1 MKINNNG
8 NRVDYAPALL
18 RRASISSNS
27 AAQYM
32 IKQNW
37 DGREWDVFRYKEVAD
52 TARATFLRHKQTL
65 QRPITVMSK

>member
-27 AAQYM
+27 AAQYV

-37 DGREWDVFRYKEVAD
+37 DGREWDVFRYKEVAFVLI
-52 TARATFLRHKQTL
+52 RRV
-65 QRPITVMSK
+65 QRFYVINKHCKGQ